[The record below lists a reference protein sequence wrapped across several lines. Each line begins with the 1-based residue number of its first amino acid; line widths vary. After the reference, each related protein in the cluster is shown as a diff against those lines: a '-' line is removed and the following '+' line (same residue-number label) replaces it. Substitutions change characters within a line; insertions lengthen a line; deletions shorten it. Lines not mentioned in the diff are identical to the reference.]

1 MSVRACDAAWGFHSG
16 IWNLRKTLAVCLGQI
31 LGLVVLVAAPSSVR
45 AADDTQVFIDASRR
59 YASKR
64 ITRTWI
70 GREVAWLDNRHIV
83 ISARQFN
90 GWTADFAE
98 LDKVVLLDTDT
109 GELKETPYRGDV
121 KCVVGSGTKPFIAI
135 RHSTSPSVAYSP
147 LRVRDSSMNREP
159 RPWFVG
165 RFGEELRTP
174 PWGLLDVSGVDGQRC
189 DRYSDQALKILA
201 QVRSDPTVTSGYFDP
216 DRWNVLPLKVGDGY
230 FVSNIRGE
238 WLLFDDDLRPTGVPG
253 EVPRGALQSRTGVT
267 VRAPLARDLQ
277 AVEPEG
283 FYFFG
288 GKWDL
293 GKLPSATGAVLYP
306 DGRAESAR
314 AVPSP
319 VRVWNRANPIRILWS
334 RRGMVALVTYLPG
347 AFEFAGVY
355 VLVAEKPVERLLHA
369 SSGQLMVSP
378 NGCRLAVRHSIGN
391 PDKVRQDPDAPF
403 PDLFISVFNVCEVV
417 EK

>member
-1 MSVRACDAAWGFHSG
+1 
-16 IWNLRKTLAVCLGQI
+16 VCLGQI

-90 GWTADFAE
+90 GWTADFVE

-135 RHSTSPSVAYSP
+135 RHSTFPSVAYSP

-165 RFGEELRTP
+165 RFGEELRMP

-189 DRYSDQALKILA
+189 DRYGDQALKILA

-238 WLLFDDDLRPTGVPG
+238 WLLFDDDLK
-253 EVPRGALQSRTGVT
+253 PRGAPDEIPQGALQSRTAVKI
-267 VRAPLARDLQ
+267 RAPLARDLQ
-277 AVEPEG
+277 TIEPEG

-293 GKLPSATGAVLYP
+293 GELPSATGAVLYP

-314 AVPSP
+314 GVPSP

-369 SSGQLMVSP
+369 NAGQLMVSP
-378 NGCRLAVRHSIGN
+378 DGCRLAVRHSIGN

-417 EK
+417 ER